1 MSAAGAMTMPV
12 NDAPTLPR
20 VVMPLLLTA
29 AALIAA
35 LFVGRAVQPVL
46 NLPLNSLR
54 IDGALTHLSS
64 AQIVAAAALPPQL
77 HLFDADL
84 RSLRARVEALPWVA
98 HARVSR
104 VWPDTLEI
112 RVWERV
118 PAARWGDAGLLDTE
132 GVAFAPDAIDLQPP
146 AIQKLPK
153 LSGPA
158 QRELDVMNTYRA
170 LNQKLGA
177 SEFAPTGLVLDA
189 RGEWRMTTA
198 RGIELRFGDGDPL
211 AHVPLLLGTVSHNL
225 SAYLE
230 QIAYIDLRYSNGF
243 SVGWIN
249 GGDCDPLRRT
259 SAKNKAVAPTQ
270 SCGGSATGMLSSAS
284 ADSAATAADEPAIAN
299 PKSAVSA
306 ISAAPSGASAAKAA
320 APAPVAI
327 PKTHSP
333 QIAPAAAKEKHK

>member
-1 MSAAGAMTMPV
+1 MNAAGAMNMPV

-35 LFVGRAVQPVL
+35 LLVGRAVQPVL
-46 NLPLNSLR
+46 NLPLDSLR
-54 IDGALTHLSS
+54 IDGTLTHLST

-84 RSLRARVEALPWVA
+84 RSLRGRVEALPWVA
-98 HARVSR
+98 RARVSR

-118 PAARWGDAGLLDTE
+118 PAARWGDAGLLDSD
-132 GVAFAPDAIDLQPP
+132 GNAFTPEAIDLRPP

-158 QRELDVMNTYRA
+158 ERELDVMNTYRA

-177 SEFAPTGLVLDA
+177 SEFAPVGLVLDP
-189 RGEWRMTTA
+189 RGEWRMSTA

-211 AHVPLLLGTVSHNL
+211 AHVPLLLGTVSQNL
-225 SAYLE
+225 SAYLA

-249 GGDCDPLRRT
+249 GGDCDPLRRAN
-259 SAKNKAVAPTQ
+259 AKNKVAPPPQ
-270 SCGGSATGMLSSAS
+270 GCGGTAAAMSAS
-284 ADSAATAADEPAIAN
+284 APADVAPNNPDEPAIVAA
-299 PKSAVSA
+299 KSTS
-306 ISAAPSGASAAKAA
+306 SAAPAEVATGKAATAKPASAA
-320 APAPVAI
+320 I
-327 PKTHSP
+327 PNT
-333 QIAPAAAKEKHK
+333 QAQRVAPAAAKEKHK

>member
-1 MSAAGAMTMPV
+1 MNAAGAMNMPM
-12 NDAPTLPR
+12 NDAPALPR

-29 AALIAA
+29 ATLIAA

-46 NLPLNSLR
+46 NLPLNTLR
-54 IDGALTHLSS
+54 IDGALTHLST
-64 AQIVAAAALPPQL
+64 AQIEAAAALPPQL

-98 HARVSR
+98 RARVSR

-118 PAARWGDAGLLDTE
+118 PAARWGDAELLDDE
-132 GVAFAPDAIDLQPP
+132 GIAFAPDAIDLQPA

-158 QRELDVMNTYRA
+158 ERELDVMNAYRA
-170 LNQKLGA
+170 LNQKLGS
-177 SEFAPTGLVLDA
+177 SEFAPAGLVLDA
-189 RGEWRMTTA
+189 RGEWRMMTA

-211 AHVPLLLGTVSHNL
+211 AHVPLLIGTVSHSL

-249 GGDCDPLRRT
+249 GGDCGPLRRAT
-259 SAKNKAVAPTQ
+259 TKNKAAAPSQ
-270 SCGGSATGMLSSAS
+270 NCGGTATGPQSSAA
-284 ADSAATAADEPAIAN
+284 ADSSPITANEPATAAAQPV
-299 PKSAVSA
+299 VSA
-306 ISAAPSGASAAKAA
+306 TSVAPAEASAAKAA
-320 APAPVAI
+320 KPAPVAI
-327 PKTHSP
+327 PKTQAHVV
-333 QIAPAAAKEKHK
+333 APAAAKEKQK